1 MDRGLLHWPPTD
13 NPNYERER
21 DDISAWG
28 LEHRMDV
35 VDREA
40 KRLHS
45 LAVAADEAGRTDD
58 AERLLNQRDAA
69 EREWKR
75 LSNELADFE
84 GGF

>member
-1 MDRGLLHWPPTD
+1 MDTTFIHWPPSE
-13 NPNYERER
+13 NPNYEQER

-40 KRLHS
+40 RRFQS
-45 LAVAADEAGRTDD
+45 LAVAADEDGRTDD

-75 LSNELADFE
+75 LSNELADLD

>member
-1 MDRGLLHWPPTD
+1 MDAAFVHYPLPF
-13 NPNYERER
+13 NPDYERER
-21 DDISAWG
+21 DDISAWD

-45 LAVAADEAGRTDD
+45 LAVAADEDGRTDD

>member
-1 MDRGLLHWPPTD
+1 MDALLHWPPPE
-13 NPNYERER
+13 NPHYQREC
-21 DDISAWG
+21 DDIDAWD
-28 LEHRMDV
+28 LDRRMELA
-35 VDREA
+35 DREA

-45 LAVAADEAGRTDD
+45 LAVEADEAGRADD

-75 LSNELADFE
+75 LSNELADLD

>member
-1 MDRGLLHWPPTD
+1 MDRGFLHWPPAD

-21 DDISAWG
+21 DDISAGG
-28 LEHRMDV
+28 LEHDMDV

-45 LAVAADEAGRTDD
+45 LAVAADCEGRTDD

-75 LSNELADFE
+75 LSNELADLE